1 MRTLI
6 LSLALMVPGTA
17 LACGGGACSLDGG
30 GTAAAAAVGLGLAA
44 LLGKLGL
51 FRKEIDP

>member
-6 LSLALMVPGTA
+6 LFAALIVPGTA
-17 LACGGGACSLDGG
+17 LACGGGSCPLDGT
-30 GTAAAAAVGLGLAA
+30 GTAAAAAVGLGIAA

-51 FRKEIDP
+51 FK